1 MTKIVYGDS
10 PATDN
15 KTDGSTEKGI
25 WHKNHIKNLLF
36 GYLHINSFREF
47 LEPLIR
53 NHFDI
58 FLVSETKLDSSFQ
71 GSETTISSYRLFRKD
86 RNQHVGGS
94 IFYVNQD
101 IPCKTN
107 KNFSFYE

>member
-47 LEPLIR
+47 LEPLI
-53 NHFDI
+53 
-58 FLVSETKLDSSFQ
+58 SFW
-71 GSETTISSYRLFRKD
+71 
-86 RNQHVGGS
+86 
-94 IFYVNQD
+94 
-101 IPCKTN
+101 
-107 KNFSFYE
+107 